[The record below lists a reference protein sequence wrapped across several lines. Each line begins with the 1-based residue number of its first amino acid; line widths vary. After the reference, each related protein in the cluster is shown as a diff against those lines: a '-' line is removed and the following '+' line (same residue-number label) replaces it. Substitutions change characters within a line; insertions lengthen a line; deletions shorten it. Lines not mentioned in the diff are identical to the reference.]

1 MVFKLLTLLIIWA
14 TWKLVASSWMYRH
27 RGGYAICP
35 VNCCKTFRDIR
46 LPFRQDPLVDYR
58 GLISNFVNCKQMG
71 AAHVFGTCL
80 L

>member
-14 TWKLVASSWMYRH
+14 TWKLVASGWMYRH
-27 RGGYAICP
+27 RGGHAIRPAKCR
-35 VNCCKTFRDIR
+35 NIFHDIR

-58 GLISNFVNCKQMG
+58 GLIPNSVNYKQMG
-71 AAHVFGTCL
+71 AAHVFRMCL